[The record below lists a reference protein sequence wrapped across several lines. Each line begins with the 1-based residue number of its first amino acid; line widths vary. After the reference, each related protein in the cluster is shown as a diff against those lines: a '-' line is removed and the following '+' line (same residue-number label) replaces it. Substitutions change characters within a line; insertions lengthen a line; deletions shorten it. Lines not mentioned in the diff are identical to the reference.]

1 MFDYMKGL
9 ISGIIISFS
18 LFLFMGLAKN
28 DKTEKMLSDIQHNI
42 KNIESDVY
50 RMSEKGVECIGSVR
64 CGGGFVDSI
73 EQEVDCK

>member
-73 EQEVDCK
+73 EQAVDCK

>member
-1 MFDYMKGL
+1 MKGL